1 MNTKMQEVRE
11 GTEVHSTGTIS
22 LTGEAIDCFRLVT
35 LISSYAMEINTGM
48 RATRIP
54 LSRVAEGYGVTARNK
69 KKALAEL
76 LKVYEATYGEP
87 LELTSAMVRA
97 LAK

>member
-1 MNTKMQEVRE
+1 MQEVRE

-22 LTGEAIDCFRLVT
+22 LTGEAIDCFRLAT
-35 LISSYAMEINTGM
+35 LISSYALEINTGM

-87 LELTSAMVRA
+87 LELGDSLVRA

>member
-1 MNTKMQEVRE
+1 MQEVRE
-11 GTEVHSTGTIS
+11 GTEIHETGTVS

-35 LISSYAMEINTGM
+35 LISSYALEINTGM

-87 LELTSAMVRA
+87 LELGHSLVRA